1 MNAIKSHTILSVRP
15 KLVCFDADDTLWY
28 NEEYYQEAEERFCS
42 LMSDYC
48 PRDQAGRILY
58 ATEMGNLDLLG
69 YGSKSFTL
77 SMIEAALELTDN
89 QLSNSLL
96 KELIAL
102 GKANIAPPMKLLPGA
117 KDTLQQLAPHYRLA
131 LATKGDLRDQE
142 RKLERS
148 GLAAFFAYVSI
159 VSEKNSSS
167 YQKIFADLSLAPIEF
182 LMVGNSFKSDILPV
196 LELGGQ
202 AVYIPSAVLW
212 AHEHSEPIEHPLL
225 KTIEHIEQLL
235 KILL

>member
-1 MNAIKSHTILSVRP
+1 MNVKIPHTILSVRP
-15 KLVCFDADDTLWY
+15 KVICFDADDTLWY
-28 NEEYYQEAEERFCS
+28 NEEYYQEAEERFCA
-42 LMSDYC
+42 LLSDYC
-48 PRDQAGRILY
+48 PHDQAKQRLY
-58 ATEMGNLDLLG
+58 RTEMGNLDLLG

-77 SMIEAALELTDN
+77 SMIETALELTDN
-89 QLSNSLL
+89 RLSNSLL

-102 GKANIAPPMKLLPGA
+102 GKANIAPPMELLPGA
-117 KDTLQQLAPHYRLA
+117 KDTLQQLAPKYRLA

-142 RKLERS
+142 RKLVRS
-148 GLAAFFAYVSI
+148 GLAPFFEYVSI
-159 VSEKNSSS
+159 VSEKTSSS
-167 YQKIFADLSLAPIEF
+167 YQKILSDLSLAPIEF

-212 AHEHSEPIEHPLL
+212 EHEHSEPIEHPLL